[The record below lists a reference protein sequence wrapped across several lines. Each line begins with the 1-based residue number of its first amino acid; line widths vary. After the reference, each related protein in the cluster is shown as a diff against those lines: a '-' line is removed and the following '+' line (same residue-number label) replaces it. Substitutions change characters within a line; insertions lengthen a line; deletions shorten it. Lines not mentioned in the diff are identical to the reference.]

1 MPDFLSFTVLYYR
14 TVRIEAQVP
23 INPVMPVHIAYG
35 HLFHTFNLIFN
46 HSLGIPH
53 VLKILTNLILLN
65 LTALPKN
72 ASTIREFYHFLD
84 NKKGAHFTDVHL
96 YNNIIRLL
104 FPQPFLQLLPA
115 SSSPGHFP

>member
-1 MPDFLSFTVLYYR
+1 MSKSINIPNNHRQKTTGLPDFLSCTVLYYR

-35 HLFHTFNLIFN
+35 HLFPTFTLIFN

-53 VLKILTNLILLN
+53 VLKILTNLIWLI

-72 ASTIREFYHFLD
+72 TSP
-84 NKKGAHFTDVHL
+84 NKILKYDHKIYPQSESF
-96 YNNIIRLL
+96 II
-104 FPQPFLQLLPA
+104 
-115 SSSPGHFP
+115 S